1 MTRSCTPHASILVLG
16 GRSEIGLAIARRF
29 AREDACVIL
38 AARTIDGFEQIA
50 DDIGDITAG
59 PVVLH
64 RFDVLDIERHEAF
77 LDALGEL
84 PEIVVCAVGLNGRQ
98 ADLAADL
105 AGARR
110 VMETNYLAPALLI
123 GEIANR
129 MEARNHGTIIGLS
142 SVAGDR
148 GRASNYIYGSAK
160 AGFTAFLSG
169 LRARLSRT
177 AVRVITVKPGF
188 VATRMMAGMNPP
200 RLLTA
205 EPEEV
210 AEAAFK
216 AYQGRRDV
224 IYVRPIWRPIMMLIR
239 LLPEFAFRKL
249 RV

>member
-1 MTRSCTPHASILVLG
+1 MTSSRNPPSSILILG
-16 GRSEIGLAIARRF
+16 GRSAIGLAIARRF
-29 AREDACVIL
+29 AREGATVTL
-38 AARTIDGFEQIA
+38 AARTIDALEQTA

-59 PVVLH
+59 SVVLH
-64 RFDVLDIERHEAF
+64 RFDVLDIERHLAF

-98 ADLAADL
+98 VDLAADPK
-105 AGARR
+105 AAMR

-123 GEIANR
+123 GAIAER
-129 MEARNHGTIIGLS
+129 MEARNRGTIIGLS

-188 VATRMMAGMNPP
+188 VATRMTAGMDLP

-205 EPEEV
+205 QPDEV
-210 AEAAFK
+210 ADHVFK
-216 AYQGRRDV
+216 AYQGRRNV
-224 IYVRPIWRPIMMLIR
+224 VYVRPIWRLIMMLIR
-239 LLPEFAFRKL
+239 LLPEPVFQKL
-249 RV
+249 RL